1 MSRRLVACSIGIAVE
16 SIDETM
22 TRFGPATNRRSPTV
36 VVASG
41 DPLTAFGDL
50 FLTELTRFCS
60 ATHFI
65 GNVLIDVAGD
75 SATAESCVVA
85 FLRMPPETGKPACD
99 PITCLRCA
107 HQFAWT
113 TAGWRISARTCA
125 LDWSRA
131 DLIDHRL
138 ELPASFTLGQP
149 FPADVIYKWQ

>member
-1 MSRRLVACSIGIAVE
+1 VLYRYCRGIDRRDYDPVRSSYE
-16 SIDETM
+16 STVTDGRG
-22 TRFGPATNRRSPTV
+22 RFR
-36 VVASG
+36 

-50 FLTELTRFCS
+50 FRTELTGFCS
-60 ATHFI
+60 ATHFN

-75 SATAESCVVA
+75 SATAESCVIA

-99 PITCLRCA
+99 PTTCLRYA
-107 HQFAWT
+107 DQFAWT
-113 TAGWRISARTCA
+113 TAGWRISARTCV
-125 LDWSRA
+125 LDWSGA